1 MFYRRRNMKIIRKLL
16 SVALAITLAI
26 SVISV
31 LNVQE
36 VQAATLAKTKTVYKD
51 ATATL
56 KLNTKSEWKNV
67 KTEWSKKK
75 GTGNV
80 TLSSEKNKSVKVTGT
95 KVGTATV
102 TAKVTYKKSGK
113 EYTKTFTTTVTVKE
127 PGSAPKLKS
136 VVKNGDLE
144 ALCIDLEF
152 DKKLDDSSFPWFNQT
167 KMKKALAKNFEITIG
182 DKTFSSYN
190 DYKNAAFESYI
201 EGKYLYLTIWSY
213 STDDLIADYNADI
226 TVTVKDTATILGT
239 NGKKISATS
248 SAVTAKKGTLYTYD
262 D

>member
-1 MFYRRRNMKIIRKLL
+1 MKIIRKLL

-113 EYTKTFTTTVTVKE
+113 EYTKTFTTAVTVKE

-136 VVKNGDLE
+136 VVKGKDIEGIILR
-144 ALCIDLEF
+144 LEF
-152 DKKLDDSSFPWFNQT
+152 DKKIDENSFPWYNITETIKSLPQ
-167 KMKKALAKNFEITIG
+167 NFEITICG
-182 DKTFSSYN
+182 KTLSSYD
-190 DYKNAAFESYI
+190 DYKDVSLDAFI
-201 EGKYLYLTIWSY
+201 
-213 STDDLIADYNADI
+213 TDDKFLDIYFWLDRDKVDSYYNEDI
-226 TVTVKDTATILGT
+226 TVSVKDTATILGK

-248 SAVTAKKGTLYTYD
+248 SAITASEGTID
-262 D
+262 